1 MEEENKKEEILAS
14 SETEP
19 IKKKLRFWLLVN
31 FVLLIFSL
39 AAIFVIFFLMADD
52 NKQEIDSKG
61 LKGLEQ
67 KVSREGQAPRILDGL
82 YVNVDAENKLPVAIM
97 IDNHADARPPAGLS
111 EANLVYEAEAEGG
124 ITRYLALFADIGSI
138 GEIGPVRSA
147 RPYYLEWANEFSA
160 LYVHVGGSPVAL
172 AKIVKDN
179 IENLNEF
186 FKGEYFWRSSTFSP
200 PHNVFTSGE
209 NIMSYLKQREK
220 RDGIYLGWQ
229 FKDGEEISGRGTTSK
244 ITIDFRLLH
253 YEAVWKYDQIKN
265 NYERWLGDEK
275 HLDADKNGIFADNV
289 IIQIMPAEEIDEKLR
304 LKMNTVGEGR
314 AFVCLDGKCQE
325 ANWKKKNKGARTRFY
340 DISEQEIIFNRG
352 VTWVEVVRP
361 EIEFSFE

>member
-31 FVLLIFSL
+31 LALLIFSL
-39 AAIFVIFFLMADD
+39 VSIFVIFFLMAGD
-52 NKQEIDSKG
+52 NKQEISDKN
-61 LKGLEQ
+61 LKETKQ
-67 KVSREGQAPRILDGL
+67 KISREGQKPRVLDGL
-82 YVNVDAENKLPVAIM
+82 YVSEGEENKLPVAVM

-111 EANLVYEAEAEGG
+111 RANLVYEAEAEGG
-124 ITRYLALFADIGSI
+124 ITRYLALFADIEKI

-147 RPYYLEWANEFSA
+147 RSYYLEWANEFSA

-172 AKIVKDN
+172 AEIVKDN

-186 FKGEYFWRSSTFSP
+186 FKGEYFWRSNDFFP

-209 NIMSYLKQREK
+209 KIMSYLNKKEK

-229 FKDGEEISGRGTTSK
+229 FKDGEEVSGRGTTSK

-289 IIQIMPAEEIDEKLR
+289 IIQIMPAKEIDEKLR
-304 LKMNTVGEGR
+304 LKMDTVGEGE
-314 AFVCLDGKCQE
+314 ALICLDGECLE
-325 ANWKKKNKGARTRFY
+325 AVWKKKNKGARTRFY

-361 EIEFSFE
+361 EIEFGFK